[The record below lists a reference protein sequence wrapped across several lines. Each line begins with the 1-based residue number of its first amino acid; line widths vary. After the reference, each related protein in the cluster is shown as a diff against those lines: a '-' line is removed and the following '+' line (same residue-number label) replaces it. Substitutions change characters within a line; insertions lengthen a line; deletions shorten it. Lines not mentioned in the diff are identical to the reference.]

1 MTNKPKPLS
10 ADAKTQRAIGK
21 LVEYLEYDEWKD
33 WAGDHQRTHIWHAV
47 KAARDWL
54 NQNA

>member
-21 LVEYLEYDEWKD
+21 LVEYLEWDEWRD
-33 WAGDHQRTHIWHAV
+33 WDGDHRRDHIWHAV

-54 NQNA
+54 NQSA